1 MLQPELSRPA
11 ALSAAVGFYLAHN
24 AVGAA
29 VSFPAGWLADRIGKV
44 PVLASAYL
52 TFASACVVG
61 MLGHGWLAVSLL
73 ALFVGA
79 QNPVVSSMEGSLTSS
94 IFEERR
100 LGTAFGVLN
109 GVNGVGDLV
118 SSVVAG
124 VLWTLV
130 SPAAAFGFGGV
141 LCAIAALAL
150 GLRPPR
156 PAP

>member
-1 MLQPELSRPA
+1 
-11 ALSAAVGFYLAHN
+11 
-24 AVGAA
+24 
-29 VSFPAGWLADRIGKV
+29 
-44 PVLASAYL
+44 
-52 TFASACVVG
+52 
-61 MLGHGWLAVSLL
+61 MLGHGWLAVALL

-94 IFEERR
+94 IAEERR

-130 SPAAAFGFGGV
+130 SPASAFGFGAV
-141 LCAIAALAL
+141 LCAIAASAL
-150 GLRPPR
+150 WFRPPSPPGGEVGAQR
-156 PAP
+156 RVGMPAP